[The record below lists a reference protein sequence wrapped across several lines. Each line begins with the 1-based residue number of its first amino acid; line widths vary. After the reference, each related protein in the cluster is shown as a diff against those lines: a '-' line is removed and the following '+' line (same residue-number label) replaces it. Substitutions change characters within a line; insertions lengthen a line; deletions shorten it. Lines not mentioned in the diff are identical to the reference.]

1 MIVIQMKVAALA
13 FSEERKVRKRNQ
25 NNLSYK
31 DETNIT
37 TSFTKY
43 LKSGCLHFNILK
55 FHFKN

>member
-1 MIVIQMKVAALA
+1 MKVAALA
-13 FSEERKVRKRNQ
+13 FSEERKVRKRDQ